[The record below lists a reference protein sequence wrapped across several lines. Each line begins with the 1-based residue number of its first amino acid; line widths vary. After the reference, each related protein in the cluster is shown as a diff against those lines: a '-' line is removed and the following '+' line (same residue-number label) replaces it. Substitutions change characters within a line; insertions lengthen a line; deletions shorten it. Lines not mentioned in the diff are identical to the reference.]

1 MRKFPRFISRQISR
15 CISADWLLQLEFPCF
30 LPFYHVVSDKQLP
43 HILNYPYRNRNA
55 FEKELDFFLQYFK
68 PVSLE
73 ELVSGSCAGKK
84 VFHLTFDDGLREC
97 SEIIAPVLLKKG
109 IPATFF
115 INTAFADNMELFHRY
130 KASLILSKLRHKPN
144 RTVEKILAA
153 HLMKGDRV
161 LSAGCADLHVLR
173 DVAMLLKIDYEKY
186 LRKKKPYLTWEQIK
200 QLAASG
206 FTIGAH
212 SHTHPEFWKLT
223 AEDQLREVKVSMDKV
238 VEVVNPA
245 IKAFSFP
252 YTDSGVPADVLKTI
266 RKEGICDITFGTAGI
281 KYDQYDYHFQRYPVE
296 LPGDFLDNLKTEIVY
311 FELRKWVGKATVK
324 H

>member
-1 MRKFPRFISRQISR
+1 MRRFPRFISRQIGR
-15 CISADWLLQLEFPCF
+15 CISTERLLQREIPCF

-43 HILNYPYRNRNA
+43 HILNYPYRNRND

-68 PVSLE
+68 PVTLE
-73 ELVSGSCAGKK
+73 ELASGTCAGKK

-97 SEIIAPVLLKKG
+97 ADIIAPILLKKG

-115 INTAFADNMELFHRY
+115 VNTAFAGNNELFHRY

-144 RTVEKILAA
+144 RTVEKILAG
-153 HLMKGDRV
+153 HLMKGDRI
-161 LSAGCADLHVLR
+161 LSAEFTDMHVLR
-173 DVAMLLKIDYEKY
+173 DVALLLKIDYEKY

-200 QLAASG
+200 QIAASG
-206 FTIGAH
+206 FTVGAH
-212 SHTHPEFWKLT
+212 SHTHPEFWKLQPG
-223 AEDQLREVKVSMDKV
+223 DQLREVKVSMEKV
-238 VEVVNPA
+238 VEMVNPS

-252 YTDSGVPADVLKTI
+252 YTDSGVPARVLDTI

-281 KYDQYDYHFQRYPVE
+281 KYDNYKSHFQRYPVE
-296 LPGDFLDNLKTEIVY
+296 QQGDFLDNLRTEIVY
-311 FELRKWVGKATVK
+311 FELRKWVGKATVN

>member
-1 MRKFPRFISRQISR
+1 MRRFPRFISRQIGR
-15 CISADWLLQLEFPCF
+15 CISTDRLLQREIPCF
-30 LPFYHVVSDKQLP
+30 LPFYHVVSDEHLP
-43 HILNYPYRNRNA
+43 HILNYPYRNRHD

-68 PVSLE
+68 PVTLE
-73 ELVSGSCAGKK
+73 ELASGTCAGKK

-97 SEIIAPVLLKKG
+97 ADIIAPILLKKG

-115 INTAFADNMELFHRY
+115 INTAFAGNKELFHRY
-130 KASLILSKLRHKPN
+130 KASLILSKLRQKPN
-144 RTVEKILAA
+144 RTVEKILAG
-153 HLMKGDRV
+153 HLMKGGRV
-161 LSAGCADLHVLR
+161 LSAGYTDMHVLR
-173 DVAMLLKIDYEKY
+173 DVALLLKIDYEKY

-212 SHTHPEFWKLT
+212 SHTHPEFWKLPPV
-223 AEDQLREVKVSMDKV
+223 DQLREVKLSMDMV

-252 YTDSGVPADVLKTI
+252 YTDSGVPAKVLDAI

-281 KYDQYDYHFQRYPVE
+281 KYDRQVSHFQRYPVE
-296 LPGDFLDNLKTEIVY
+296 QPGDFLDNLRTEIVY
-311 FELRKWVGKATVK
+311 FELRKWVGKATVR

>member
-1 MRKFPRFISRQISR
+1 MRRFPRYISRQIGR
-15 CISADWLLQLEFPCF
+15 CISTERLLQREIPCF

-43 HILNYPYRNRNA
+43 HILNYSYRNRHD

-68 PVSLE
+68 PVTLE
-73 ELVSGSCAGKK
+73 ELASGSFMGKK

-97 SEIIAPVLLKKG
+97 ADIIAPILLKKG

-115 INTAFADNMELFHRY
+115 INTAFADNMDLFHRY

-153 HLMKGDRV
+153 HRMKGDRV
-161 LSAGCADLHVLR
+161 LSAGFADMHVLR
-173 DVAMLLKIDYEKY
+173 DAALLLKIDYEKY
-186 LRKKKPYLTWEQIK
+186 LRKKKPYLTWEQIN
-200 QLAASG
+200 QLATLG

-212 SHTHPEFWKLT
+212 SHTHPEFWKLQPG
-223 AEDQLREVKVSMDKV
+223 DQLREVKVSMEKV
-238 VEVVNPA
+238 VEMVNPA

-252 YTDSGVPADVLKTI
+252 YTDSGVPVKVLDTI

-281 KYDQYDYHFQRYPVE
+281 KYDKFFSHFQRYPVE
-296 LPGDFLDNLKTEIVY
+296 QPGDFIDNLRMEIVY

>member
-1 MRKFPRFISRQISR
+1 MRRFPRYISRQIGR
-15 CISADWLLQLEFPCF
+15 CISTDWLLQREIPSF
-30 LPFYHVVSDKQLP
+30 LPFYHVVSDKQLS
-43 HILNYPYRNRNA
+43 HILNYPYRNRHD

-68 PVSLE
+68 PVTLE
-73 ELVSGSCAGKK
+73 QLASGSCAGKK

-97 SEIIAPVLLKKG
+97 ADIIAPILLKKG

-144 RTVEKILAA
+144 KTVEKILAA

-161 LSAGCADLHVLR
+161 LSAGYTDMNVLR
-173 DVAMLLKIDYEKY
+173 DAALLLKIDYEKY
-186 LRKKKPYLTWEQIK
+186 LRKKKPYLTWEQIH

-212 SHTHPEFWKLT
+212 SHSHPEFWKLSP
-223 AEDQLREVKVSMDKV
+223 EDQLREVKVSMEKV
-238 VEVVNPA
+238 VEMVNPA
-245 IKAFSFP
+245 IRAFSFP
-252 YTDSGVPADVLKTI
+252 FTDSGVPAKVLDTI

-281 KYDQYDYHFQRYPVE
+281 KYDRCDFHFQRYPAE
-296 LPGDFLDNLKTEIVY
+296 QTGEFLDNLKTEIVY